1 MGIERLVQLAERE
14 AHPRIHRGEMHTFS
28 LYDSDTDIATPKQIS
43 FAPASTECNVVFGIS
58 ASGACKVELME
69 GVVIGTGG
77 SAAVG
82 TALVPYNRDR
92 NSLLLPLT
100 VVREDYILGS
110 SGQAAGTAILT
121 EYISGA
127 TQGALKTGGSARQ
140 NMEFILKKNVLTGLR
155 ITAIADNTVLSVT
168 MDMYEDEE

>member
-1 MGIERLVQLAERE
+1 MGVEELVKFVQEE
-14 AHPRIHRGEMHTFS
+14 AHSRIHRGEMHTFS

-43 FAPASTECNVVFGIS
+43 IAPGAVECHVVIGIS

-77 SAAVG
+77 SAAAG

-92 NSLLLPLT
+92 NSALLPIT
-100 VVREDYILGS
+100 VVRENYVLGS
-110 SGQAAGTAILT
+110 SGQVAGTAILT
-121 EYISGA
+121 EYIAGA
-127 TQGALKTGGSARQ
+127 TQGALKAGGQSRQ

-155 ITAIADNTVLSVT
+155 ITAIADNTALSVT
-168 MDMYEDEE
+168 MDFYEE